1 MFKNGKQTLIDNSQ
15 KLFNQLIRR
24 SNFYADNIEA
34 FDKKVV
40 NVYIL
45 DFALDVNFR
54 FEGTQIEYFTDITTK
69 PDLKIEGDI
78 LDFIKAARFGL
89 AKKPIPAGLLKI
101 KGDVSLIQNLQ
112 RILIE
117 SGIIFEEIL
126 GSFVGGPFANQF
138 VNGAKSAVSSLNETM
153 ESFLENT
160 KIYIKE
166 DAREFVVKDELSQL
180 DKEIF
185 ELSNRVDLLESKRRA
200 LFSKKG

>member
-54 FEGTQIEYFTDITTK
+54 FEGTQIEYFKDITTK

-78 LDFIKAARFGL
+78 LDEMRIHKYCCRRMM
-89 AKKPIPAGLLKI
+89 ISN
-101 KGDVSLIQNLQ
+101 VHLI
-112 RILIE
+112 
-117 SGIIFEEIL
+117 S
-126 GSFVGGPFANQF
+126 
-138 VNGAKSAVSSLNETM
+138 
-153 ESFLENT
+153 
-160 KIYIKE
+160 YI
-166 DAREFVVKDELSQL
+166 S
-180 DKEIF
+180 
-185 ELSNRVDLLESKRRA
+185 
-200 LFSKKG
+200 